1 MSTKFDLIDIKAL
14 RGDTETYTYSVT
26 NGGVAYN
33 LSGYT
38 IVATFRRS
46 WETEVI
52 TTISFTDGAGGNV
65 YSTGT
70 IVMTIPATTSKILP
84 EVCVYDIQATNAGT
98 TLTIARGQLRVFP
111 ECT

>member
-14 RGDTETYTYSVT
+14 RGDTEAYTYSVT
-26 NGGVAYN
+26 NAGAAYN
-33 LSGYT
+33 LTGYT

-46 WETEVI
+46 WETESI
-52 TTISFTDGAGGNV
+52 LTISFTDAVGGNV

-84 EVCVYDIQATNAGT
+84 EVCVYDIQATSGGT
-98 TLTIARGQLRVFP
+98 ILTIARGQCRVFP